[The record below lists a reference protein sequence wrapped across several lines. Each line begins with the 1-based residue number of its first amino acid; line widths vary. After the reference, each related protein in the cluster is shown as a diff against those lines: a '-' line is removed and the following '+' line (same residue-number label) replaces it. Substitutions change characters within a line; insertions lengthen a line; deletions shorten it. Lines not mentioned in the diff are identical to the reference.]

1 VYSAQSDKEF
11 QMMKAARFKSYGNI
25 GSIVVEEVPIPIPND
40 NELLIRVK
48 ATTVTA
54 VDAIFRSGR
63 DPFARMATGVF
74 SPKIETLGTEL
85 AGVVEAVGKNV
96 TSFNVGDEIIA
107 DSGTNYGAHAEYVI
121 VAKDDPIVIK
131 PSFLSFKEAAAVTYG
146 SLTALP
152 FLRDHGKI
160 KKGDQV
166 LIIGASGSV
175 GSYAVQLAVYY
186 EARVTAVCGARNAL
200 LVKSL
205 GAHDVIDY
213 TKTPLRDLEGQYDII
228 FDSVGKYSFGA
239 LRHLLKPNGKYL
251 TTVLGMKS
259 LINMARTSFT
269 SKKSILALT
278 GLRKNAEKL
287 DDLRLVADLFT
298 HHRLTAVIDKEFD
311 LDSINDA
318 FNYVEKGRKTGNV
331 VINV

>member
-11 QMMKAARFKSYGNI
+11 HMMKAARFKTYGNNQ
-25 GSIVVEEVPIPIPND
+25 SIVIEEVPVPTPGAD
-40 NELLIRVK
+40 ELLVKVK

-74 SPKIETLGTEL
+74 SPKIKTLGTEL

-175 GSYAVQLAVYY
+175 GSYAVQLGVYY

-213 TKTPLRDLEGQYDII
+213 TKTPLRDLECQYDII
-228 FDSVGKYSFGA
+228 FDSVGKYSFSN
-239 LRHLLKPNGKYL
+239 LRHLMKPEGRYL
-251 TTVLGMKS
+251 TTVLGVAS
-259 LINMARTSFT
+259 LVNMLKTTFT
-269 SKKSILALT
+269 RKKSILALT
-278 GLRKNAEKL
+278 GLRKNDQKMA
-287 DDLRLVADLFT
+287 DLRFIADLFT
-298 HHRLTAVIDKEFD
+298 HHRLSAVIDKEFD
-311 LDSINDA
+311 FDSIQDA
-318 FNYVEKGRKTGNV
+318 FDYVEKGHKTGNV